1 MKKHIPNFITLLNLF
16 SGCIALVFALQG
28 DLQLAALFVGIAALM
43 DFLDGFFARLL
54 KVTSKIGKD
63 LDSLADVVSF
73 GVVPGAVL
81 FALLKESLGTFVTS
95 EPTQL
100 LIPFAGFIIPMFSAL
115 RLAKFNSDPRQ
126 EEAFYGLPTPA
137 NAMFV
142 ASLPLILLQTSNLLG
157 IEMAYL
163 YRGLLNPVSL
173 LALIIILSWLLIAD
187 FRLLSLKFKSLGWKQ
202 NKARFI
208 FLILSALLILL
219 LYFAAAPFI
228 LLLYILI
235 SLTMKV

>member
-95 EPTQL
+95 ELTQL

-137 NAMFV
+137 NALFV

-187 FRLLSLKFKSLGWKQ
+187 FRLLSLKFKSLRWMQ
-202 NKARFI
+202 NQARYI
-208 FLILSALLILL
+208 FLILSVLLILL

-228 LLLYILI
+228 LLIYILI

>member
-187 FRLLSLKFKSLGWKQ
+187 FRLLSLKFKSLRWMQ
-202 NKARFI
+202 NQARYI
-208 FLILSALLILL
+208 FLILSVLLILL

-228 LLLYILI
+228 LLIYILI

>member
-95 EPTQL
+95 ELTQL

-137 NAMFV
+137 NALFV

-163 YRGLLNPVSL
+163 HRGLLNPVSL

-187 FRLLSLKFKSLGWKQ
+187 FRLLSLKFKSLRWMQ
-202 NKARFI
+202 NQARYI
-208 FLILSALLILL
+208 FLILSVLLILL

-228 LLLYILI
+228 LLIYILI

>member
-228 LLLYILI
+228 LLIYILI

>member
-137 NAMFV
+137 NALFV

-187 FRLLSLKFKSLGWKQ
+187 FRLLSLKFKSLRWMQ
-202 NKARFI
+202 NQARYI
-208 FLILSALLILL
+208 FLILSVLLILL

-228 LLLYILI
+228 LLIYILI